1 MTRLLTAA
9 LEYASR
15 NWRVFPI
22 SPQTKRPYPG
32 TRGFLDASVDEAQI
46 RGWWKVEP
54 EAWIAVALRASGMIA
69 IDCDVAD
76 GKQGLST
83 LTKLEDR
90 FGPLPHDLVQQ
101 SGSGGIHVFLEDPSP
116 GPGGWSRPAYD
127 GGSIRGKAD
136 CLGCGPHVDFK
147 CNGYVLIFP
156 SGRYTWL
163 TDPSTPAPRVP
174 ERWIEA
180 LRKPVEAGA
189 APDSE
194 GLEAWALD
202 SDSVQLTSADRAR
215 LRADLRALGPRGG
228 GKSTTFS
235 AVLRVF
241 HDYGL
246 SLDNGWEF
254 ISDWN
259 AACGLPRSPGELHR
273 QIRNIA
279 ESGRAGG
286 QRGNRRSDL
295 SHLQH
300 IVRAAFDYR
309 AVELAPAAAQASA
322 TASSSPET
330 DGDEP
335 MVIVPALPPACTPAG
350 PDEEIDHLHADPAF
364 NLELNRAATAF
375 AARLATDGTTV
386 AALVPLFEPARVL
399 LARKFPVAPYLID
412 GLLTR
417 GGVSGTSGEPKST
430 KTFASLEKVLAV
442 VTGTP
447 AFGKFAVAKP
457 GRAAYFFAE
466 DIGVSVQT
474 RIHAL
479 TAGRKNM
486 APGWQDRLLLQPRGR
501 AIDITRDMDCV
512 LIIASV
518 LLWGP
523 IDLLV
528 LDPLRD
534 IHSGEEDSSDAMSLV
549 TKRLAAIGDILNCA
563 VEFVHHA
570 GKASA
575 DNTKRRAGQRMRGSG
590 ALHGSLDC
598 GFHMWDLRGNETT
611 EFQTAVT
618 SEIKNARSAGTFDL
632 KLEIVDNKHGTAE
645 RATWTISERA
655 KEEPKA
661 GKKDPEL
668 GDVLMA
674 LFDFGGAAMSETS
687 LARKAGGHVGAV
699 VAAAT
704 RDGYV
709 QHVMAGTTAIGVA
722 LTEKGRRA
730 VQQGSAGL
738 TLAEPP
744 AAPHPATAAICN
756 LPPEK
761 L

>member
-1 MTRLLTAA
+1 MSTLLEAA
-9 LEYASR
+9 LAYGDLGLK
-15 NWRVFPI
+15 VFPI
-22 SPQTKRPYPG
+22 ANDSKRPITTHG
-32 TRGFLDASVDEAQI
+32 WHDASSDPDVITQWWTDHPDARIGLPMRLNGMLAIDVDVAEGKSGDETLARLENAYGALPRTNHQRSG
-46 RGWWKVEP
+46 RGGEHFVVRDPAPGDDGWTRQQKLGGACRANLDSAGCGGGVDVRASHYIVVEP
-54 EAWIAVALRASGMIA
+54 SGSYRWIAFDLAHLEDLPPAWVALI
-69 IDCDVAD
+69 
-76 GKQGLST
+76 
-83 LTKLEDR
+83 
-90 FGPLPHDLVQQ
+90 
-101 SGSGGIHVFLEDPSP
+101 
-116 GPGGWSRPAYD
+116 
-127 GGSIRGKAD
+127 
-136 CLGCGPHVDFK
+136 
-147 CNGYVLIFP
+147 
-156 SGRYTWL
+156 
-163 TDPSTPAPRVP
+163 
-174 ERWIEA
+174 
-180 LRKPVEAGA
+180 RKPVEAGA

-194 GLEAWALD
+194 GLEAWASD
-202 SDSVQLTSADRAR
+202 SDPMPLLPADRER
-215 LRADLRALGPRGG
+215 LRADLRALGPRGRG
-228 GKSTTFS
+228 GSSTFS
-235 AVLRVF
+235 AVLRVH

-246 SLDNGWEF
+246 SLENGWEYL
-254 ISDWN
+254 SAWN
-259 AACGLPRSPGELHR
+259 ASCGLPRSADELHR

-295 SHLQH
+295 SQMQR
-300 IVRAAFDYR
+300 IVRAAFDHR
-309 AVELAPAAAQASA
+309 SVELAAPPSNAA
-322 TASSSPET
+322 TLGPET
-330 DGDEP
+330 DDDAEP
-335 MVIVPALPPACTPAG
+335 TPIPVLPPACAPAG
-350 PDEEIDHLHADPAF
+350 PDEEIDYLHADPAF

-386 AALVPLFEPARVL
+386 AALVPLFESARVL

-417 GGVSGTSGEPKST
+417 GGVSGTSGEPKSS
-430 KTFASLEKVLAV
+430 KTWAALEKVLAV
-442 VTGTP
+442 VTGTA
-447 AFGKFAVAKP
+447 AFGKFTIAKP

-474 RIHAL
+474 RINAL
-479 TAGRKNM
+479 TAGRPNM
-486 APGWQDRLLLQPRGR
+486 AAGWQDRLLLQPRGR
-501 AIDITRDMDCV
+501 AIDITRDIDCV

-518 LLWGP
+518 RLWGP

-549 TKRLAAIGDILNCA
+549 TKRLAAIGDILDCA

-632 KLEIVDNKHGTAE
+632 KLDIVDNKHGTAE
-645 RATWTISERA
+645 RASWTISERA
-655 KEEPKA
+655 KEEPKGA
-661 GKKDPEL
+661 KKQPEL

-674 LFDFGGAAMSETS
+674 LFDFGGAAMSESS
-687 LARKAGGHVGAV
+687 LGRKVGGHVGAV
-699 VAAAT
+699 VAAAA
-704 RDGYV
+704 RDGFV

-722 LTEKGRRA
+722 LTEKGRRV

-738 TLAEPP
+738 TLVEAP

-761 L
+761 P